1 MRSPSKKKT
10 KKGFALITA
19 LWIVV
24 VMIILSTALIATSTR
39 TLFVVGNY
47 KIRKQVT
54 ALAECGINEALAHLI
69 QDKTW
74 AGTLPDNT
82 TPDPLKNLPSNM
94 EYKVSF
100 DADTTG
106 YYSVNNLNSSVPAKG
121 CKGRT
126 IPPYSANIICVASV
140 AGVSRIV
147 DVFIQPASDR
157 DSLLLVQNQ
166 IDIKLP
172 TDQGNLNLMSEN
184 SGLADLHS
192 NMTGNAIN
200 VTANSINLKGQKI
213 SAVGNITLTSS
224 VAETVSGTIQSS
236 DSPITI
242 PPMLDPKE
250 LDTRGNK
257 PYILPRGTYT
267 KINNTTYSF
276 HDDYG
281 VTPDRTIT
289 TGVLPGVTVKDG
301 KLIFSENQIVNGE
314 LTINGELSFDEGA
327 YLQLENDDKYY
338 EWGGDET
345 VALGSLVVNDGRISG
360 NGSVVAERNV
370 RFDVSNTINSADP
383 REKINIFA
391 GGTVT
396 MVSNSDTMAAFSG
409 FIHAG
414 KLVATEIKNASGYP
428 KDLTIY
434 GGVVVNQNTLEPLPL
449 PPWEFGSGTGGGG
462 GDASAPPPSEPMPG
476 PPSSEPGPPSSEPGP
491 PSSEPPPSSKPM
503 PAPPSTEPI
512 LLPPSTEPMP
522 PPSTP
527 MPAPPKPK
535 PTPTLPP
542 KSMPTPTLP
551 PKSMPM
557 PMPAPP
563 SEPMPMP
570 MPMPMPAPEPVI
582 TDGDV
587 VMANIKN
594 LTIVYDE
601 DYLNLINSKQSYQN
615 YNISSWTEYS
625 K

>member
-213 SAVGNITLTSS
+213 SAVGNINLTSS
-224 VAETVSGTIQSS
+224 NPDVQGTIQSL

-267 KINNTTYSF
+267 KINDTTYSF

-449 PPWEFGSGTGGGG
+449 PPPEPEPVEEKPVMKSLKRAAVMAAVAMAVPEEGESEDISIEERSAEGGEKSAGGGERS
-462 GDASAPPPSEPMPG
+462 AS
-476 PPSSEPGPPSSEPGP
+476 
-491 PSSEPPPSSKPM
+491 
-503 PAPPSTEPI
+503 PPSTGVRSAESGNEEDDVDPYGRDGDEGGQ
-512 LLPPSTEPMP
+512 PKTAPMP
-522 PPSTP
+522 KLVPPEP
-527 MPAPPKPK
+527 VILAP
-535 PTPTLPP
+535 
-542 KSMPTPTLP
+542 
-551 PKSMPM
+551 
-557 PMPAPP
+557 
-563 SEPMPMP
+563 
-570 MPMPMPAPEPVI
+570 PEPVI

>member
-449 PPWEFGSGTGGGG
+449 PPPEPEPVEEKPVMKSLKRAAVMAAVAMAVPEEGESEDISIEERSAEGGEKSAGGGERS
-462 GDASAPPPSEPMPG
+462 AS
-476 PPSSEPGPPSSEPGP
+476 
-491 PSSEPPPSSKPM
+491 
-503 PAPPSTEPI
+503 PPSTGVRSAESGNEEDDVDPYGRDGDEGGQ
-512 LLPPSTEPMP
+512 PKTAPMP
-522 PPSTP
+522 KLVPPEP
-527 MPAPPKPK
+527 VILAP
-535 PTPTLPP
+535 
-542 KSMPTPTLP
+542 
-551 PKSMPM
+551 
-557 PMPAPP
+557 
-563 SEPMPMP
+563 
-570 MPMPMPAPEPVI
+570 PEPVI

>member
-267 KINNTTYSF
+267 KINDTTYSF

-396 MVSNSDTMAAFSG
+396 MVSNSDTMATFSG

-449 PPWEFGSGTGGGG
+449 PPPEPEPVEEKPVMKSLKRAAVMAAVAMAVPEEGESEDISIEERSAEGGEKSAGGGERS
-462 GDASAPPPSEPMPG
+462 AS
-476 PPSSEPGPPSSEPGP
+476 
-491 PSSEPPPSSKPM
+491 
-503 PAPPSTEPI
+503 PPSTGVRSAESGNEEDDVDPYGRDGDEGGQ
-512 LLPPSTEPMP
+512 PKTAPMP
-522 PPSTP
+522 KLVPPEP
-527 MPAPPKPK
+527 VILAP
-535 PTPTLPP
+535 
-542 KSMPTPTLP
+542 
-551 PKSMPM
+551 
-557 PMPAPP
+557 
-563 SEPMPMP
+563 
-570 MPMPMPAPEPVI
+570 PEPVI

>member
-267 KINNTTYSF
+267 KINDTTYSF

-449 PPWEFGSGTGGGG
+449 PPPEPEPVEEKPVMKSLKRAAVMAAVAMAVPEEGESEDISIEERSAEGGEKSAGGGERS
-462 GDASAPPPSEPMPG
+462 AS
-476 PPSSEPGPPSSEPGP
+476 
-491 PSSEPPPSSKPM
+491 
-503 PAPPSTEPI
+503 PPSTGVRSAESGNEEDDVDPYGRDGDEGGQ
-512 LLPPSTEPMP
+512 PKTAPMP
-522 PPSTP
+522 KLVPPEP
-527 MPAPPKPK
+527 VILAP
-535 PTPTLPP
+535 
-542 KSMPTPTLP
+542 
-551 PKSMPM
+551 
-557 PMPAPP
+557 
-563 SEPMPMP
+563 
-570 MPMPMPAPEPVI
+570 PEPVI